1 MARGSRKQLREL
13 EERRDEGFRELGGL
27 ALEMYRRD
35 KFELEL
41 LQQRAKELA
50 EVESQIRELSPRG

>member
-27 ALEMYRRD
+27 ALEMYRRGNFD
-35 KFELEL
+35 LDL
-41 LQQRAKELA
+41 LQKRAKDLA

>member
-1 MARGSRKQLREL
+1 
-13 EERRDEGFRELGGL
+13 
-27 ALEMYRRD
+27 MYRRD